1 MSQTRPVPRNID
13 KPNRM
18 AEFVVA
24 FLVVYYGFMFT
35 THKPF
40 VSIGMGSL
48 AVYIMYK
55 FTANKPEG
63 MAFRWWYRYFSIGK
77 MVPNPKKAKKF
88 EI

>member
-1 MSQTRPVPRNID
+1 MSSTRPVPRNID

-18 AEFVVA
+18 AEYVVA
-24 FLVVYYGFMFT
+24 FLVTYYGLMFLI
-35 THKPF
+35 HKPF
-40 VSIGMGSL
+40 VSIGAGGL
-48 AVYIMYK
+48 AVYVMYK